1 MNPHETAGKMKKII
15 LLTTLILAAAIIV
28 KGDLLGRI
36 QTIDTLIQQGK
47 YDRAEQ
53 SARKL
58 LNDPNITPQEKA
70 SVQNL
75 LNEIAQKKNG
85 QKQQQTNQQAQQQ
98 QQATQSE
105 IDKII
110 TEATQNGDAANTP
123 QTADTGTVPVT
134 QTDDVSDGSK
144 FGTYNNYEKAAFAK
158 KNASTIYQL
167 CQLYFKDGLF
177 ERAANLAKK
186 DTSGDIRNLYVVA
199 ISSRLMGNYDQSI
212 DYYNRILAS
221 SPGEAQARLGIGIAY
236 KGKGDYGKALEY
248 LRSYASSNPDR
259 EVTRE
264 IAILNEV
271 IANSK

>member
-1 MNPHETAGKMKKII
+1 MKKIKKI
-15 LLTTLILAAAIIV
+15 ALSLILVFTVAMTV
-28 KGDLLGRI
+28 KGDLLGKI

-53 SARKL
+53 AARRL

-75 LNEIAQKKNG
+75 LNEISNKKNA
-85 QKQQQTNQQAQQQ
+85 QKQQQNTAQSNEKPNNAQA
-98 QQATQSE
+98 E

-110 TEATQNGDAANTP
+110 SEAIQSGDTATTVP
-123 QTADTGTVPVT
+123 PTADTGTVPIT

-144 FGTYNNYEKAAFAK
+144 FGTYNNYEKAALAK
-158 KNASTIYQL
+158 KNASTIFQL

-186 DTSGDIRNLYVVA
+186 DTSGDLRNLYVVA

-212 DYYNRILAS
+212 NYYNRILAV
-221 SPGEAQARLGIGIAY
+221 SPGQAQARLGIGIAY
-236 KGKGDYGKALEY
+236 KGKGEFSKALEY
-248 LRSYASSNPDR
+248 LRSYAASNPDR
-259 EVTRE
+259 EVTRQ
-264 IAILNEV
+264 IAVLNEV
-271 IANSK
+271 IANNKQ